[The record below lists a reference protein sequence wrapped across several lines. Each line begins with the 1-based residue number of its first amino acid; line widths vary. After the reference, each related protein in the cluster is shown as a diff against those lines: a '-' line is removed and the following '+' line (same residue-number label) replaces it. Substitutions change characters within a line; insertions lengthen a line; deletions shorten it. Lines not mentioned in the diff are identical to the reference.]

1 VERHQGAVE
10 VYQEELAN
18 LAERLGK
25 SPLVNVVAETVE
37 RVPEEGLMTIGVDAV
52 RGGAS
57 LLDRWLKGGVE
68 IAAQDIVYATN
79 FDGRFNSSTNVEREA
94 SAEMSASVPNPSERV
109 GKLKVPD
116 DEEEETREPLPG
128 MPCCPITGF
137 PMLDPVVAADG
148 HTYERKAIARW
159 LQTSDKSPLTGGILA
174 HKELVPNYMLLSSLQ
189 DLGAKQ
195 EPSDST

>member
-1 VERHQGAVE
+1 
-10 VYQEELAN
+10 
-18 LAERLGK
+18 
-25 SPLVNVVAETVE
+25 LVNVVAETVE
-37 RVPEEGLMTIGVDAV
+37 RVPEEGLMTIGVDAL

-79 FDGRFNSSTNVEREA
+79 FDGRFNSNSVEREA
-94 SAEMSASVPNPSERV
+94 PAETSVSVPNHSERA
-109 GKLKVPD
+109 GRLKVPD
-116 DEEEETREPLPG
+116 DEEEGTREPLPG

-148 HTYERKAIARW
+148 HTYERGAIARW

-174 HKELVPNYMLLSSLQ
+174 HKELVTNYMLLSSLQ
-189 DLGAKQ
+189 DLGVKPEAL
-195 EPSDST
+195 DST